1 VATKKQRR
9 RREKGRRHEYEYVY
23 VDDSGQEVEV
33 DEADEAPKEKPVTS
47 GQKPT
52 GQKPTGQKAKTAPA
66 KSGERTV
73 EPPSWNKVARRGL
86 IFAPFIL
93 IFFYIT
99 RGKGDSTTIVLLRT
113 LPLVILLVP
122 FMYMVDSFAYR
133 SYQKRLAKRAAA
145 GSTPKKK

>member
-1 VATKKQRR
+1 MATKKQRR

-52 GQKPTGQKAKTAPA
+52 SQKPKATTTKSNSS
-66 KSGERTV
+66 SGERTV